1 VFFCLSHGVSESMTC
16 IKEVIAN
23 EVRVLFDADHDV
35 PVMINCPCPKCNNV
49 DLDGPV
55 IALEDV

>member
-1 VFFCLSHGVSESMTC
+1 MTC